1 MTIEELYEW
10 AKAHDALDLEI
21 ETFDSCGD
29 RTTYIYPEVEIKSDT
44 YAVVTL

>member
-29 RTTYIYPEVEIKSDT
+29 PTTYIYPEVEIKSDT